1 MVTLA
6 IGIGAPSTMFAF
18 AGAILRPLPTHD
30 GEVVVDVG
38 LSDRSTG
45 RTYSLPHSTF
55 ALLRDRASGLGS
67 GLTALGAY
75 RSDYVAV
82 SSSEGAPARY
92 RAAYVSAEIF
102 QIMDARAVAGRVFT
116 RADAAAAGPPLAVL
130 GEDIWED
137 RFDRDPSIL
146 GGTLRIDGVTHTVVG
161 VLPADFAFPSR
172 QELWMSFDLRPG
184 RNNAVSMVGRVPEGA
199 LPERV
204 EEELLALTGRSPDE
218 PLKDLDDPMI
228 RVREYVGAFYAG
240 DAGIFEK
247 IIWLSIILTI
257 IAAANVASIM
267 LARGA
272 SRASET
278 SVRMAIGGSRSRV
291 MSQLV
296 YEAVI
301 LAACGVGLGLGLASA
316 ALTLIRSQFKV
327 ANAPFWVTVELGPS
341 SFWFAGLLAGGAV
354 VVAGLLPAFRA
365 SKVELSD
372 ALKPQGRGLASLTGG
387 SLFPAII
394 AIEVTLSCVM
404 LLLSGLIVKDAVT
417 ETVSSARFDDAEIL
431 TGRLVLEDFDYPDAE
446 SRRRCHRA
454 LTDLLVGEA
463 GIGRF
468 AFASRLPG
476 KDGARRATRVGGERY
491 DDARSI
497 PIAQIRSVS
506 PTFFPMLGLSSVQ
519 GRLLEDADRADTE
532 RVAVVNEAFARQR
545 LPDRQVVGARLG
557 FGSDPQDD
565 TMLTIVG
572 VVADGQATPL
582 MDGRPAPGV
591 YLPISQ
597 DVPEAFH
604 VMARSSGSASTLPV
618 LRQATARLGS
628 HLPWG
633 EVMTLSEVIWQ
644 ERSDERL
651 LLGLFGSF
659 GILALLLAAVGL
671 NGVVSLTTSARTRE
685 LGIRRA
691 LGATGAVVL
700 RGTIW
705 RGLKPVLFGIA
716 VGSAFGIAIVPL
728 FDGELMTADSG
739 DVIVYVAIPILLAAV
754 CVLAVLSPAL
764 AAARRHPMQV
774 LREE

>member
-1 MVTLA
+1 MMRVPTPPRVAARLIEHLVPPADQGELLGDLHERFMDRFDAMGPRGARIWYWRQTLSLVPRLFAKGAAAAFTQVLTTHDLRFAWRSVRRSPVSSLVAVVTLA

-161 VLPADFAFPSR
+161 VLPADFAFPLR

-354 VVAGLLPAFRA
+354 VVAGLLLAFRA
-365 SKVELSD
+365 SKVELFGCAQAARPWVGIVD
-372 ALKPQGRGLASLTGG
+372 GR
-387 SLFPAII
+387 I
-394 AIEVTLSCVM
+394 
-404 LLLSGLIVKDAVT
+404 
-417 ETVSSARFDDAEIL
+417 
-431 TGRLVLEDFDYPDAE
+431 
-446 SRRRCHRA
+446 
-454 LTDLLVGEA
+454 
-463 GIGRF
+463 
-468 AFASRLPG
+468 
-476 KDGARRATRVGGERY
+476 
-491 DDARSI
+491 
-497 PIAQIRSVS
+497 SVS
-506 PTFFPMLGLSSVQ
+506 GDH
-519 GRLLEDADRADTE
+519 RDRSH
-532 RVAVVNEAFARQR
+532 AVVCHA
-545 LPDRQVVGARLG
+545 LVVGPDRQR
-557 FGSDPQDD
+557 
-565 TMLTIVG
+565 
-572 VVADGQATPL
+572 
-582 MDGRPAPGV
+582 
-591 YLPISQ
+591 
-597 DVPEAFH
+597 
-604 VMARSSGSASTLPV
+604 
-618 LRQATARLGS
+618 
-628 HLPWG
+628 
-633 EVMTLSEVIWQ
+633 
-644 ERSDERL
+644 
-651 LLGLFGSF
+651 
-659 GILALLLAAVGL
+659 
-671 NGVVSLTTSARTRE
+671 
-685 LGIRRA
+685 
-691 LGATGAVVL
+691 
-700 RGTIW
+700 
-705 RGLKPVLFGIA
+705 
-716 VGSAFGIAIVPL
+716 
-728 FDGELMTADSG
+728 
-739 DVIVYVAIPILLAAV
+739 
-754 CVLAVLSPAL
+754 
-764 AAARRHPMQV
+764 RRH
-774 LREE
+774 